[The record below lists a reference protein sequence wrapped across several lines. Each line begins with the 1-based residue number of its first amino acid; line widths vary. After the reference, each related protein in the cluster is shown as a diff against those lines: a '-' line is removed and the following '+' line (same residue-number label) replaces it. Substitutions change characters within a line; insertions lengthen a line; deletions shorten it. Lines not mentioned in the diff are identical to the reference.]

1 MATKDK
7 SIYDSEMIK
16 ETQTDVRKLAKEK
29 PTKIDRQKAVAIL
42 YDDIKEALKV
52 HPYEVVAARLT
63 KNGFDVTADNLRQII
78 SRYGKPK
85 RTRSPKAEAV
95 SDKTGVEE
103 TADKKPDEMPPEDS
117 QVDNQIDTQ
126 VDKTEEVE
134 TSPRQKAENPKKRG
148 DISTQPQAD
157 ESNDER
163 DEVTDDSTP
172 VDLLDVI

>member
-16 ETQTDVRKLAKEK
+16 EMQTSIRKLAKEK
-29 PTKIDRQKAVAIL
+29 PTKVDRQKAIAIL

-85 RTRSPKAEAV
+85 RTRNPKDEAV
-95 SDKTGVEE
+95 EVVSDPVAEEE
-103 TADKKPDEMPPEDS
+103 TSDDKKPDKMPPEAS
-117 QVDNQIDTQ
+117 QVDNQIDMQT
-126 VDKTEEVE
+126 DETKEVE
-134 TSPRQKAENPKKRG
+134 TVKQKAEQPKKRG
-148 DISTQPQAD
+148 AISTQPQTD
-157 ESNDER
+157 ETNAAR
-163 DEVTDDSTP
+163 DEVPNDSLP
-172 VDLLDVI
+172 VT